1 MNITIIADASHCPQT
16 KAGGYGFWIASQR
29 GKLAGSGPLKGR
41 IANSTVAEMMAIANA
56 FHQSI
61 MKGLVHPYDT
71 VLFQTDC
78 IAAIDAFEA
87 TRSLTLDE
95 KVVVEYLHNIAN
107 QADIVVKFKHVK
119 GHTKRGNG
127 ARFAANRKCDEQ
139 ARAAMRKQREQLH
152 IDSLKAILKGS
163 KYASQNH

>member
-1 MNITIIADASHCPQT
+1 MNVTILADASHCPQT
-16 KAGGYGFWIASQR
+16 LAGGYAFWIASQR

-41 IANSTVAEMMAIANA
+41 IANSTVAEMMALANA

-78 IAAIDAFEA
+78 IAAIDAFEV

-107 QADIVVKFKHVK
+107 RADIVVKFKHVK

-139 ARAAMRKQREQLH
+139 ARAAMRKQRGRIICENSLQLLRGKNET
-152 IDSLKAILKGS
+152 DAR
-163 KYASQNH
+163 